1 MALFAFR
8 PFLMGISIGCSLVFL
23 IMNIQYVDNKYP
35 RHARSLS
42 RDNIMHKIDILIS
55 NITVHNHLDFGIDHD
70 DTTQQRVQPEHVL
83 KYRTSDIETRD
94 KEVRVLIW
102 VMTQPKNL
110 QGPAQGVKD
119 TWGGRAD
126 KVLYMSSEQN
136 DTFPTIKLDVQE
148 GRDHLTAKTMQAFR
162 YCYEHYFND
171 YGWFM
176 KADDDTYV
184 IVENLKYFL
193 SKFNPSEP
201 IAFGHLFSPYMK
213 QGEQTE
219 CVYVFVL

>member
-1 MALFAFR
+1 MH
-8 PFLMGISIGCSLVFL
+8 
-23 IMNIQYVDNKYP
+23 DK
-35 RHARSLS
+35 
-42 RDNIMHKIDILIS
+42 IMHKIDILIS
-55 NITVHNHLDFGIDHD
+55 NITVHNHLDFGIDHED
-70 DTTQQRVQPEHVL
+70 PTQKRDISQPEIIL
-83 KYRTSDIETRD
+83 KDRTSDIEID
-94 KEVRVLIW
+94 VSEKEDRVLIW

-162 YCYEHYFND
+162 YCYEHYFDD
-171 YGWFM
+171 YDWFM

-184 IVENLKYFL
+184 IVENLEYFL

-201 IAFGHLFSPYMK
+201 IAFGHLFSPYLK
-213 QGEQTE
+213 QGGST
-219 CVYVFVL
+219 